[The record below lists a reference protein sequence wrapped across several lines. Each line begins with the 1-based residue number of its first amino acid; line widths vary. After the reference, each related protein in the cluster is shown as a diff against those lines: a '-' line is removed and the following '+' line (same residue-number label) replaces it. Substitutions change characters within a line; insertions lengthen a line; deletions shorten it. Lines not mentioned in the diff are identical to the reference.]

1 MCNVTTGIFE
11 IPASRGKKL
20 DVTAILILCAIFLF
34 GGFVKGLLG
43 IGLPAL
49 LVGLLTF
56 FYEPRYAVSL
66 ILITIMATN
75 LRQAM
80 QGGRVLDVFRRYWVF
95 TSIAVVFIFCV
106 AIVGG
111 AVPVPALLI
120 VVGVGM
126 TLFALTSLFVDMP
139 LLPPRYDKVAQAV
152 AGLGSGILGGL
163 TAIWGPPLVVYLM
176 SLHMERRTFVQALGV
191 MFATQSVPLT
201 LGFVV
206 SGELTAET
214 AVLSV
219 GLLIPA
225 FSGMYFGEKLRDRI
239 DTKLFFRLFLT
250 AFLLLGLNLIRRGLF
265 GS

>member
-1 MCNVTTGIFE
+1 MG
-11 IPASRGKKL
+11 ASE
-20 DVTAILILCAIFLF
+20 ILILCAIFLV

-75 LRQAM
+75 LRQAT
-80 QGGRVLDVFRRYWVF
+80 QGGRVLDIIRRYWVF
-95 TSIAVVFIFCV
+95 NLIAIVFIFCV
-106 AIVGG
+106 AIVG
-111 AVPVPALLI
+111 ASVPVPALLI
-120 VVGVGM
+120 FVGVGM

-139 LLPPRYDKVAQAV
+139 LLPPRYDKAAQVV

-176 SLHMERRTFVQALGV
+176 SLHMERRAFVQALGV
-191 MFATQSVPLT
+191 MFTSQSVPLT
-201 LGFVV
+201 LGFIV

-214 AVLSV
+214 AILSA
-219 GLLIPA
+219 GLLVPA
-225 FSGMYFGEKLRDRI
+225 FSGMYFGEKMRDRI

-265 GS
+265 GG